1 MRTITTEITIA
12 APVSKVWSI
21 LTDLENYHTWNPFI
35 IKSEG
40 KVAVGEQLRNTMHL
54 QGMSL
59 QVFTPTILEAE
70 PNKSFRWLGSL
81 FVKGIFDGEHCF
93 YLSEDGNGNTQLIQ
107 EENFSG
113 ILAGIT
119 LRYIGK
125 QTEQGFEAMNEALK
139 VMAEK
144 NI

>member
-1 MRTITTEITIA
+1 MRTIRTEIEID
-12 APVSKVWSI
+12 APVAKVWAI
-21 LTDLENYHTWNPFI
+21 LTDLKNFHTWNPFI

-40 KVAVGEQLRNTMHL
+40 TAAAGQQIRNTMQL
-54 QGMSL
+54 PGMSV
-59 QVFTPTILEAE
+59 QMFKPIVLEAE
-70 PNKSFRWLGSL
+70 PNKAFRWLGSL
-81 FVKGIFDGEHCF
+81 FVKGLFDGEHCF
-93 YLSEDGNGNTQLIQ
+93 YLKELEQGKTLLIQ
-107 EENFSG
+107 EEHFSG

-125 QTEQGFEAMNEALK
+125 QTEQGFVAMNEALK